1 MDITRSRMIS
11 RKKATHCAGRKL
23 CLYTVLGCLGSFGVA
38 GRHTQIG
45 VMQAPLCSVLRGG
58 APQCPAPVEGKDWNE
73 GRPLKTVGVTFEVR
87 CENTAE
93 DVNVVLIGGEA
104 ELGEWQVLDAVD
116 MSTSKKRWP
125 VWSTTVTLPAGGMID
140 YKYAMSVKGLR
151 PYNATH
157 LYNATEW
164 EQHVA
169 QRSFTVQKLRSVFEK
184 MVALVRSCN
193 SSTGS
198 GNSSSGDPSTV
209 VTKADVAVEVA
220 AGQFVREGR
229 IFQWEGAGN
238 HLSKV
243 GRRYACLLIYSIR
256 C

>member
-1 MDITRSRMIS
+1 
-11 RKKATHCAGRKL
+11 
-23 CLYTVLGCLGSFGVA
+23 
-38 GRHTQIG
+38 
-45 VMQAPLCSVLRGG
+45 
-58 APQCPAPVEGKDWNE
+58 
-73 GRPLKTVGVTFEVR
+73 
-87 CENTAE
+87 
-93 DVNVVLIGGEA
+93 
-104 ELGEWQVLDAVD
+104 
-116 MSTSKKRWP
+116 
-125 VWSTTVTLPAGGMID
+125 MID

-169 QRSFTVQKLRSVFEK
+169 QRSFTVQKLRSVFEN
-184 MVALVRSCN
+184 MFARIC
-193 SSTGS
+193 
-198 GNSSSGDPSTV
+198 NSSSGNQRTV